1 MSYKYIPLNTTAF
14 FYIED
19 ENKVTFSE
27 QVTLIEYDVYS
38 EYSESINS
46 TELNESIKSIE
57 SNETVK
63 EKIIRK
69 SEKFKRKSE
78 KFIRFLNLLFKV
90 KNN

>member
-1 MSYKYIPLNTTAF
+1 MICIKNIPLNTKAAF

-46 TELNESIKSIE
+46 TELNESIE

-63 EKIIRK
+63 
-69 SEKFKRKSE
+69 EKFKRKSE